1 MNDIKFSLWT
11 VGWLCI
17 LFFAGGCK
25 STNDSGAPISLTWE
39 MGNYDENGKYY
50 ENSFVLKNI
59 SDTPVG
65 KEWEIYYS
73 QFPRTIRQDASSPVR
88 RKLLGEPVGS
98 IER

>member
-11 VGWLCI
+11 VGWLYI

-25 STNDSGAPISLTWE
+25 STNDSGAPVSLTWE
-39 MGNYDENGKYY
+39 MGNYDEKGKYY
-50 ENSFVLKNI
+50 ENSFLLKNI

-73 QFPRTIRQDASSPVR
+73 QFPRTCLLYTSDAADD
-88 RKLLGEPVGS
+88 
-98 IER
+98 